1 MLDLSATSIDRYFSF
16 SFYELD
22 RAFLLYRAFCETDF
36 VFMALDD
43 ILGCSLDRG
52 YFTYLNVISFIYLES
67 PRDYLAIYF
76 IYFNSLV
83 DYFLIFLGAL
93 LSFYSLA
100 TYSLTYFRISS
111 ICFDFFSILYNET
124 IIFHPTSA

>member
-1 MLDLSATSIDRYFSF
+1 
-16 SFYELD
+16 
-22 RAFLLYRAFCETDF
+22 
-36 VFMALDD
+36 MALDD